1 MSDKETA
8 PNVRAP
14 SKIEAFSTFIFLL
27 VAIFYGIVIH
37 GISIGIIMVV
47 STVVALIVG
56 YRCGYRWSDIEKGIE
71 SGIGEVIPVLT
82 IVLGIGFT
90 IATWMF
96 SGTIPVAIY
105 YLLSFI
111 NPDYIVAFAFFA
123 CSVTAIAIGTSWG
136 TAGTIGVV
144 MIGMG
149 QIAGVHMPLL
159 AGAVV
164 AGSMFG
170 QIFSPMSDMCNLA
183 SSINNISTYNALKG
197 TSYVAGPVAALS
209 VVAYLV
215 LGSVYSVEHAGA
227 ELHSSFAEQVQVL
240 FNVSP
245 IALLPLVVLMACAI
259 KRLPVVPSMFGAG
272 FLAII
277 LGSIL
282 NGFSLVDGLKAS
294 WGGFSVDMI
303 PASEGLDVTKQ
314 IRSLVGRGGIDS
326 MGWMFTLMFCAM
338 MFIGIFSKIGCLE
351 VIVETLFG
359 TIKKKSSLVFAAVS
373 ATLVTA
379 IATTESYIAVI
390 VPTELFKKKF
400 KEAGLPKVSLSTAT
414 LSASAIF
421 IPLIPWGST
430 GIYMSGVTGVSI
442 VELAPFAFFCWVPAV
457 VAILLGFLGIGA
469 KDDDEDEVT
478 ELQTER

>member
-1 MSDKETA
+1 MSDIQTSKLEA
-8 PNVRAP
+8 VRAP
-14 SKIEAFSTFIFLL
+14 TRFEAFSCFIFLL
-27 VAIFYGIVIH
+27 IAIFVGIVLN
-37 GISIGIIMVV
+37 GISIGIIMIL
-47 STVVALIVG
+47 STVVALIIG
-56 YRCGYRWSDIEKGIE
+56 YRCGYRWADIEKGIE

-111 NPDYIVAFAFFA
+111 SPEYIVAFAFVA
-123 CSVTAIAIGTSWG
+123 CSATAIAIGTSWG

-149 QIAGVHMPLL
+149 QIAGTHMPLL

-183 SSINNISTYNALKG
+183 SSLNHTTTYNTLKG
-197 TSYVAGPVAALS
+197 TAYVVGPVAILSVIVYLILGSTYSQETAIGALS
-209 VVAYLV
+209 FD
-215 LGSVYSVEHAGA
+215 
-227 ELHSSFAEQVQVL
+227 FANQIDIL
-240 FNVSP
+240 FNVTP
-245 IALLPLVVLMACAI
+245 LALLPLIVLITCAV

-277 LGSIL
+277 VGSAL
-282 NGFSLVDGLKAS
+282 NDFSIVDGLKS
-294 WGGFSVDMI
+294 GWNGFNMDMI
-303 PASEGLDVTKQ
+303 PVAGDMEVSKQ
-314 IRSLVGRGGIDS
+314 IQSLVSRGGIDS
-326 MGWMFTLMFCAM
+326 MGWMFTLMFSAM
-338 MFIGIFSKIGCLE
+338 MFIGIFSKIGCLN
-351 VIVETLFG
+351 VIVDTLFG
-359 TIKKKSSLVFAAVS
+359 KIKNKSSLVLAAVS

-379 IATTESYIAVI
+379 VATTESYISVI
-390 VPTELFKKKF
+390 VPTELFKEKF
-400 KEAGLPKVSLSTAT
+400 KEAGLPKVSLSVAT

-442 VELAPFAFFCWVPAV
+442 FELAPFAFFCWVPAV
-457 VAILLGFLGIGA
+457 FTVLLGFLGIGA
-469 KDDDEDEVT
+469 KDDESNEV
-478 ELQTER
+478 Q

>member
-1 MSDKETA
+1 MTEKSSLSHTVRPPTA
-8 PNVRAP
+8 VE
-14 SKIEAFSTFIFLL
+14 SFSCFAFLIG
-27 VAIFYGIVIH
+27 AIFFGIVIH
-37 GISIGIIMVV
+37 GVSIGIIMVLA
-47 STVVALIVG
+47 TVVALIVG
-56 YRCGYRWSDIEKGIE
+56 YRCGYQWKDIEQGIE
-71 SGIGEVIPVLT
+71 QGIGDVIPVLT

-96 SGTIPVAIY
+96 SGTIPVSIY
-105 YLLSFI
+105 YLLSI
-111 NPDYIVAFAFFA
+111 VNPDYIVAFAFIA
-123 CSVTAIAIGTSWG
+123 CSATAVAIGTSWG

-149 QIAGVHMPLL
+149 EIAGVHMPLL

-183 SSINNISTYNALKG
+183 SSINKISTYNTLKG
-197 TSYVAGPVAALS
+197 TSYIVFPVTIIS
-209 VVAYLV
+209 IVAYLF
-215 LGSVYSVEHAGA
+215 LGMSYNEEVATTTLSNNF
-227 ELHSSFAEQVQVL
+227 SEQVEAL
-240 FNVSP
+240 FNVNP
-245 IALLPLVVLMACAI
+245 LAVLPLIILMGCAI

-272 FLAII
+272 FLAIAI
-277 LGSIL
+277 GVGL
-282 NGFSLVDGLKAS
+282 NGFSVIDGLKAS

-303 PASEGLDVTKQ
+303 PASKDMIVSDQ

-326 MGWMFTLMFCAM
+326 MAWMFTLMFCAM
-338 MFIGIFSKIGCLE
+338 MFIGIFSKIGCLN

-359 TIKKKSSLVFAAVS
+359 NMKKKSSLVFASVS

-379 IATTESYIAVI
+379 IATTESYISVI
-390 VPTELFKKKF
+390 VPTELFKEKF
-400 KEAGLPKVSLSTAT
+400 KNAGLPRVSLSTAT

-442 VELAPFAFFCWVPAV
+442 MQLAPFAFFCWMPAIMTIV
-457 VAILLGFLGIGA
+457 FGFLNFGA
-469 KDDDEDEVT
+469 KDENEQL
-478 ELQTER
+478 ELAEEK